1 MGCCGVEFKRE
12 KFIEN
17 FKIKPFDES
26 LNEPE
31 SRRGIFIKTHKKIM
45 RISSISINIEEE
57 VILTVKA
64 DSSTS
69 YWDCFWFLMDWKV
82 NELKSK
88 EIYVDD
94 IKVDDSNFEIRDFYI
109 KILFENLFNG
119 QIRKIKVIQEIEKS
133 LINYNYQKLILN
145 EKDVLVHFLIYGE
158 DDIIIDDITNQNYIF
173 DKYLNL
179 AYFDGKTTD
188 KTVLDHGYINYSKKL
203 ENYQI
208 YKKIPEF
215 KNKEEEIIA
224 NKRNNTKERSIAF
237 LAIYKEINITE
248 YGQDVD
254 ELFKVILLNYDG
266 GLFSQSLS
274 YGLMVDTKFDIDL
287 VELNGRKTEYKKEDS
302 SILISNFGAL
312 NNQFAELHFK

>member
-12 KFIEN
+12 KFIED

-45 RISSISINIEEE
+45 RISSIAINIEEE

-64 DSSTS
+64 DSPTS
-69 YWDCFWFLMDWKV
+69 YWDCFWFLMDCKV
-82 NELKSK
+82 NDLKSK

-94 IKVDDSNFEIRDFYI
+94 IKVDDSKFEIRDFYI

-119 QIRKIKVIQEIEKS
+119 QIRKIKVIQEIEKP

-179 AYFDGKTTD
+179 
-188 KTVLDHGYINYSKKL
+188 
-203 ENYQI
+203 E
-208 YKKIPEF
+208 
-215 KNKEEEIIA
+215 
-224 NKRNNTKERSIAF
+224 
-237 LAIYKEINITE
+237 
-248 YGQDVD
+248 
-254 ELFKVILLNYDG
+254 
-266 GLFSQSLS
+266 
-274 YGLMVDTKFDIDL
+274 
-287 VELNGRKTEYKKEDS
+287 
-302 SILISNFGAL
+302 
-312 NNQFAELHFK
+312 